1 MPDERYA
8 LLVNLGKKITDYSV
22 DRSLLNDGE
31 CLCYAQSIYDL
42 LQLDFST
49 YMVCDNLPLVPMTS

>member
-1 MPDERYA
+1 MSLLGTVPDERFA

-31 CLCYAQSIYDL
+31 YTMVKIYLTLTTLFL
-42 LQLDFST
+42 LISART
-49 YMVCDNLPLVPMTS
+49 

>member
-31 CLCYAQSIYDL
+31 CLCYVQSIYDL
-42 LQLDFST
+42 FVLL
-49 YMVCDNLPLVPMTS
+49 LVWWN

>member
-42 LQLDFST
+42 FVLQL
-49 YMVCDNLPLVPMTS
+49 VWWNWNLQYYKV